1 MTLFTEHFLCPECGQ
16 SNRIDWHPS
25 DVSPR
30 DVDCIR
36 CRRDVSAAIPAEGQ
50 EPSSNCTCTPQNLDA
65 HVEGARFSVTKFNG
79 PASGLGVPD
88 LATLK
93 AYRIKDLRDTVD
105 AFIASHYDTSSQ
117 QALMAL
123 MMEASILANLPRLSY
138 TSQAITWVK
147 SIITMFYPLRD
158 QVLAATT
165 AQDVLAVAFDP
176 ALTPS
181 DPGVTIEHA
190 MSL

>member
-16 SNRIDWHPS
+16 SNRVEWDPS

-36 CRRDVSAAIPAEGQ
+36 CRRDVPAATLAEA
-50 EPSSNCTCTPQNLDA
+50 SNCSCTPLNLDA

-93 AYRIKDLRDTVD
+93 AHRIKDLRDD
-105 AFIASHYDTSSQ
+105 INAFIASHYDNSAQ

-123 MMEASILANLPRLSY
+123 MMEASILGNPIRLAY
-138 TSQAITWVK
+138 TAQAITWVK
-147 SIITMFYPLRD
+147 SIISMFYPLRD

-165 AQDVLAVAFDP
+165 APAVLAISFDVG
-176 ALTPS
+176 LTPS